1 MLAWTLKHNSL
12 IKRLTLTEKLAGSQA
27 LSQAQ
32 GIAGLVGAGQ
42 RLGFDQSNAL
52 MQVGA
57 AGQQMGQASKDLAY
71 LTNANKRI
79 HISKSDSW
87 LTFFRVRQWVLY
99 QQ

>member
-1 MLAWTLKHNSL
+1 MDLKAQQLNQAADL
-12 IKRLTLTEKLAGSQA
+12 NAQKLAGSQA

-42 RLGFDQSNAL
+42 GLGFDQSNAL

-71 LTNANKRI
+71 SDFNANKRI